1 MITARDRG
9 NTRPR
14 ESTGTPV
21 HKRAAVAGTSV
32 DSVSSRLSTS
42 ASPVTPT
49 GLFVRVGVQALA
61 AVFAGYVAMGVVAGL
76 GLWAAG
82 AADLPG
88 GFTAVLAAVVV
99 MATGGKIDLSGDA
112 GALAG
117 TQAELT
123 AMPLTVTL
131 VGALVT
137 GYCFL
142 RPLRHHAV
150 AGTRELL
157 LRVASIVV
165 LWLAA
170 LAGLSALARHDF
182 PLTIGGDTSNTQ
194 DSLGDLFGELLDAT
208 NPTVG
213 FRTDVGPTL
222 FYGLLWI
229 LGVLAVALLVSRRT
243 PLPPRLVR
251 YHEPVR
257 PAAHAM
263 LLLLLAYVALGLV
276 IGIVVAATKG
286 HVAETLA
293 VLLLGLPNVSWLALG
308 VGIGGSWE
316 GKAEGPFGLP
326 MPQILDAVLRD
337 GGGGSTD
344 LSTVDLS
351 SLAAQDGRAWWLLP
365 VAAVLLLAA
374 AFAAAVRSPART
386 RLWQHSL
393 HLGVAFAL
401 TMLVVMPL
409 TLVEARFGLSILGI
423 GDLESLG
430 GEVLL
435 RPDVWKTVGFALLWG
450 LVLGFLGGLLAS
462 RVHRKGEAEKQ
473 PPTP

>member
-1 MITARDRG
+1 MT
-9 NTRPR
+9 
-14 ESTGTPV
+14 
-21 HKRAAVAGTSV
+21 
-32 DSVSSRLSTS
+32 SSRLPTS
-42 ASPVTPT
+42 ARSSATPS
-49 GLFVRVGVQALA
+49 GPYARIVLQALA
-61 AVFAGYVAMGVVAGL
+61 AVVAGFVAMGVVAGL

-88 GFTAVLAAVVV
+88 GFASVLAAVVV
-99 MATGGKIDLSGDA
+99 MASGGKVELSGDA

-137 GYCFL
+137 GFCFL

-150 AGTRELL
+150 AATRELL
-157 LRVASIVV
+157 LRAASVVV

-182 PLTIGGDTSNTQ
+182 PLTLGGGTSDNA
-194 DSLGDLFGELLDAT
+194 LMDLFGDLLDAA

-257 PAAHAM
+257 PAAFAM
-263 LLLLLAYVALGLV
+263 LLLLLAYVVVGLV

-286 HVAETLA
+286 HAAATLA
-293 VLLLGLPNVSWLALG
+293 VLLLGLPNITWLALG
-308 VGIGGSWE
+308 VGIGGSWQ

-326 MPQILDAVLRD
+326 MPEVLDAVLRGKGD
-337 GGGGSTD
+337 SPD

-351 SLAAQDGRAWWLLP
+351 SLAAQDARAWWLLP
-365 VAAVLLLAA
+365 VAAVLVLAA
-374 AFAAAVRSPART
+374 AFFAAVRSPARMS
-386 RLWQHSL
+386 LWQHSL
-393 HLGVAFAL
+393 HLGIAFAL
-401 TMLVVMPL
+401 TMLVAAPV
-409 TLVEARFGLSILGI
+409 TLVEARFGLSVLGI
-423 GDLESLG
+423 GDLASLG
-430 GEVLL
+430 GEVVL
-435 RPDVWKTVGFALLWG
+435 RPDVWKTAGFALLWG
-450 LVLGFLGGLLAS
+450 LAFGFLGGLLAS
-462 RVHRKGEAEKQ
+462 RVHRKGEVGTGDKG
-473 PPTP
+473 TGR

>member
-1 MITARDRG
+1 MVR
-9 NTRPR
+9 
-14 ESTGTPV
+14 
-21 HKRAAVAGTSV
+21 
-32 DSVSSRLSTS
+32 VSSRLPTSTRPA
-42 ASPVTPT
+42 ASN
-49 GLFVRVGVQALA
+49 GLVARIAVQALA
-61 AVFAGYVAMGVVAGL
+61 AVVAGYLAMAVTAGL

-99 MATGGKIDLSGDA
+99 MAAGGKVELSGDA
-112 GALAG
+112 GSLAG
-117 TQAELT
+117 THAELT

-137 GYCFL
+137 GFCFL

-157 LRVASIVV
+157 VRAASVVV
-165 LWLAA
+165 LWLAG
-170 LAGLSALARHDF
+170 LLGLSALARHDF
-182 PLTIGGDTSNTQ
+182 PITIGVGDEGQNPLT
-194 DSLGDLFGELLDAT
+194 DLFGELLDAV

-257 PAAHAM
+257 PAAFAM
-263 LLLLLAYVALGLV
+263 LLLLLAYVAVGLV

-286 HVAETLA
+286 HAAETLA

-308 VGIGGSWE
+308 VGIGGSWQ
-316 GKAEGPFGLP
+316 GKVEGPFGLP
-326 MPQILDAVLRD
+326 MPQVLDGVLR
-337 GGGGSTD
+337 GGGDSPD

-351 SLAAQDGRAWWLLP
+351 SLAEQDARAWWLLP
-365 VAAVLLLAA
+365 IAAVLLLAA
-374 AFAAAVRSPART
+374 AFLAAVRSPARV

-393 HLGVAFAL
+393 HLGIAFAL
-401 TMLVVMPL
+401 TMLVVTPL

-423 GDLESLG
+423 GDLDSLG
-430 GEVLL
+430 GEVVL
-435 RPDVWKTVGFALLWG
+435 RPDVWKTVGLALLWG
-450 LVLGFLGGLLAS
+450 LVLGFLGGLLAT
-462 RVHRKGEAEKQ
+462 RVHRKGEVAAQ
-473 PPTP
+473 PPK

>member
-1 MITARDRG
+1 MVR
-9 NTRPR
+9 
-14 ESTGTPV
+14 
-21 HKRAAVAGTSV
+21 
-32 DSVSSRLSTS
+32 VSSRLPTSTRPA
-42 ASPVTPT
+42 AST
-49 GLFVRVGVQALA
+49 GLGARIALQALA
-61 AVFAGYVAMGVVAGL
+61 AVVAGYAAMAVTAGL

-99 MATGGKIDLSGDA
+99 MAAGGKVELAGDA
-112 GALAG
+112 GSLAG

-137 GYCFL
+137 GFFFL

-157 LRVASIVV
+157 LRAASTVL
-165 LWLAA
+165 LWLIA
-170 LAGLSALARHDF
+170 LAGLSALAQHDF
-182 PLTIGGDTSNTQ
+182 RITIGGGGDEQS
-194 DSLGDLFGELLDAT
+194 SLTDLFGDLLDAV

-213 FRTDVGPTL
+213 FRTDLGPTL

-257 PAAHAM
+257 PAASAM
-263 LLLLLAYVALGLV
+263 LLLLLAYVAVGLV
-276 IGIVVAATKG
+276 IGVVVAATKG
-286 HVAETLA
+286 HATETLA
-293 VLLLGLPNVSWLALG
+293 VLLLGLPNVSWLGLG

-316 GKAEGPFGLP
+316 GKVEGPFGLP
-326 MPQILDAVLRD
+326 MPQVLDGVLRGNGD
-337 GGGGSTD
+337 SPD

-351 SLAAQDGRAWWLLP
+351 TLAEQDARAWWLLP
-365 VAAVLLLAA
+365 IAAVLLLAA
-374 AFAAAVRSPART
+374 AFAAAVRSPARI

-393 HLGVAFAL
+393 HLGIAFAL

-423 GDLESLG
+423 GDLDSLG
-430 GEVLL
+430 GEVVL
-435 RPDVWKTVGFALLWG
+435 RPDIWKTVGLALLWG
-450 LVLGFLGGLLAS
+450 LVFGFLGGLLAS
-462 RVHRKGEAEKQ
+462 RVHRKGEVEQQ
-473 PPTP
+473 PPTK

>member
-1 MITARDRG
+1 M
-9 NTRPR
+9 
-14 ESTGTPV
+14 
-21 HKRAAVAGTSV
+21 

-42 ASPVTPT
+42 ASPATPT

-99 MATGGKIDLSGDA
+99 MATGGKVDLSGDA

-137 GYCFL
+137 GFCFL

-150 AGTRELL
+150 TGTRELL
-157 LRVASIVV
+157 LRAVSTVV

-182 PLTIGGDTSNTQ
+182 PLTIGGDTSSDTSENP
-194 DSLGDLFGELLDAT
+194 LADLFGELVDAV

-229 LGVLAVALLVSRRT
+229 LGVLAVALLVSRKT

-263 LLLLLAYVALGLV
+263 LLLVLAYVALGLV
-276 IGIVVAATKG
+276 IGIVVATTKG

-337 GGGGSTD
+337 GQGTD

-351 SLAAQDGRAWWLLP
+351 SLAAEDARAWWLLP
-365 VAAVLLLAA
+365 IAAVLLLGA

-393 HLGVAFAL
+393 HLGIAFAV
-401 TMLVVMPL
+401 TMLVITPL
-409 TLVEARFGLSILGI
+409 TLVQARFGLSILGI

-435 RPDVWKTVGFALLWG
+435 RPHVWKTVGFALLWG
-450 LVLGFLGGLLAS
+450 LVFGFLGGLLAS
-462 RVHRKGEAEKQ
+462 RVHRKGEVEAEK
-473 PPTP
+473 

>member
-1 MITARDRG
+1 M
-9 NTRPR
+9 
-14 ESTGTPV
+14 
-21 HKRAAVAGTSV
+21 
-32 DSVSSRLSTS
+32 
-42 ASPVTPT
+42 TPT

-61 AVFAGYVAMGVVAGL
+61 AVVAGYVAMGVVAGL

-99 MATGGKIDLSGDA
+99 MAAGGKVDLSGDA
-112 GALAG
+112 GDLAG

-131 VGALVT
+131 VGALVI

-157 LRVASIVV
+157 LRAAGTVV
-165 LWLAA
+165 LWLAG
-170 LAGLSALARHDF
+170 LLGLSALARHDF
-182 PLTIGGDTSNTQ
+182 PLTIGGDTSEASQ
-194 DSLGDLFGELLDAT
+194 DSLGDLFGELLDAV

-229 LGVLAVALLVSRRT
+229 LGVLVVALLVSRRT

-263 LLLLLAYVALGLV
+263 LMLLLAYVAVGLV
-276 IGIVVAATKG
+276 IGIVVAAAKG
-286 HVAETLA
+286 HAAETLA

-316 GKAEGPFGLP
+316 GKVEGPFGLP

-337 GGGGSTD
+337 GGGSTD

-351 SLAAQDGRAWWLLP
+351 SLAAEDARAWWLLP
-365 VAAVLLLAA
+365 IAVVLVLAA

-386 RLWQHSL
+386 KLWQHSL
-393 HLGVAFAL
+393 RMGIAFAV
-401 TMLVVMPL
+401 TMLVVAPL

-423 GDLESLG
+423 GDLEALG

-462 RVHRKGEAEKQ
+462 RVHRKGEAEKK
-473 PPTP
+473 

>member
-1 MITARDRG
+1 M
-9 NTRPR
+9 
-14 ESTGTPV
+14 
-21 HKRAAVAGTSV
+21 

-42 ASPVTPT
+42 ASPATST

-99 MATGGKIDLSGDA
+99 MATGGKVDLSGDA

-142 RPLRHHAV
+142 HPLRHHAV
-150 AGTRELL
+150 TGTRELL
-157 LRVASIVV
+157 LRAVSTVV

-182 PLTIGGDTSNTQ
+182 PLTIGGDTSA
-194 DSLGDLFGELLDAT
+194 DASEDPLADLFGELVDAV

-229 LGVLAVALLVSRRT
+229 LGVLTVALLVSRRT

-263 LLLLLAYVALGLV
+263 LLLVLAYVAVGLV

-337 GGGGSTD
+337 GQGTD

-351 SLAAQDGRAWWLLP
+351 SLAAEDARAWWLLP
-365 VAAVLLLAA
+365 IAAVLLLGA

-393 HLGVAFAL
+393 HLGVAFAV

-409 TLVEARFGLSILGI
+409 TLVQARFGLSILGI

-435 RPDVWKTVGFALLWG
+435 RPHIWKTVGLALLWG
-450 LVLGFLGGLLAS
+450 LVFGFLGGLLAS
-462 RVHRKGEAEKQ
+462 RVHRKGEVEK
-473 PPTP
+473 

>member
-1 MITARDRG
+1 M
-9 NTRPR
+9 
-14 ESTGTPV
+14 V
-21 HKRAAVAGTSV
+21 
-32 DSVSSRLSTS
+32 SVSSRLPTSTRP
-42 ASPVTPT
+42 AATPT
-49 GLFVRVGVQALA
+49 GLLIRVAVQALA
-61 AVFAGYVAMGVVAGL
+61 AVVAGYVAMGVTAGL

-99 MATGGKIDLSGDA
+99 MAVGGKVELAGDA
-112 GALAG
+112 GSLAG

-137 GYCFL
+137 GFCFL

-150 AGTRELL
+150 TSSRELL
-157 LRVASIVV
+157 ARAGGTVV

-182 PLTIGGDTSNTQ
+182 RITIGGGEDQ
-194 DSLGDLFGELLDAT
+194 GSLTDIFGELLDAV

-229 LGVLAVALLVSRRT
+229 LGVIVVALLVSRST
-243 PLPPRLVR
+243 PLPARLVR
-251 YHEPVR
+251 YQEPVR

-263 LLLLLAYVALGLV
+263 LLLLLAYVAVGLV
-276 IGIVVAATKG
+276 IGVVVAATKG
-286 HVAETLA
+286 HAAETLA
-293 VLLLGLPNVSWLALG
+293 VLLLGLPNITWLALG

-316 GKAEGPFGLP
+316 GVAEGPFGLP
-326 MPQILDAVLRD
+326 MPQVLDAVLRQGD
-337 GGGGSTD
+337 GTGDTPD
-344 LSTVDLS
+344 LSTIDLG

-365 VAAVLLLAA
+365 IAAVLVLAA

-386 RLWQHSL
+386 RLWQHAL
-393 HLGVAFAL
+393 RLGVAFAL
-401 TMLVVMPL
+401 TMLVVTPI
-409 TLVEARFGLSILGI
+409 TLVEAHFGLSVLGI
-423 GDLESLG
+423 GELESLG
-430 GEVLL
+430 GQVIL
-435 RPDVWKTVGFALLWG
+435 RPHIWATAGLALVWG
-450 LVLGFLGGLLAS
+450 LFFGFLGGLLAS
-462 RVHRKGEAEKQ
+462 RVHRKGEIEQ
-473 PPTP
+473 PKRPPAPEGPRSER

>member
-1 MITARDRG
+1 M
-9 NTRPR
+9 
-14 ESTGTPV
+14 
-21 HKRAAVAGTSV
+21 

-42 ASPVTPT
+42 ASPATST

-61 AVFAGYVAMGVVAGL
+61 AVLAGYVAMGVVAGL

-99 MATGGKIDLSGDA
+99 MATGGKVDLSGDA

-150 AGTRELL
+150 TGTRELL
-157 LRVASIVV
+157 LRAVSTVV

-182 PLTIGGDTSNTQ
+182 PLTIGGDTSA
-194 DSLGDLFGELLDAT
+194 DASEDPLADLFGELVDAV

-229 LGVLAVALLVSRRT
+229 LGVLTVALLVSRRT

-263 LLLLLAYVALGLV
+263 LLLVLAYVAVGLV

-337 GGGGSTD
+337 GQGTD

-351 SLAAQDGRAWWLLP
+351 SLAAEDARAWWLLP
-365 VAAVLLLAA
+365 IAAVLLLGA

-393 HLGVAFAL
+393 HLGVAFAV

-409 TLVEARFGLSILGI
+409 TLVQARFGLSILGI

-435 RPDVWKTVGFALLWG
+435 RPHIWKTVGLALLWG
-450 LVLGFLGGLLAS
+450 LVFGFLGGLLAS
-462 RVHRKGEAEKQ
+462 RVHRKGEVEK
-473 PPTP
+473 